1 MKKVI
6 LYSDGACS
14 YNPGP
19 GGWGCVLIYK
29 DIQKEM
35 SGFCDN
41 TTNNRMELT
50 AIIKGLEA
58 LKEKVE
64 VSIHSDSAYI
74 CNAFNNNWIQ
84 DWANNNWKTSNK
96 KEVLN
101 RDLWERLLELT
112 LSHKCKFIKVKGH
125 STDVYNN
132 RCDELATTQ
141 IKNNTKNK

>member
-29 DIQKEM
+29 NIQKEM

-58 LKEKVE
+58 LKNPYQITKESYPILHCYLPSQVDIIEKELKALEIIKRKRVDVVLFLTILE
-64 VSIHSDSAYI
+64 FHD
-74 CNAFNNNWIQ
+74 
-84 DWANNNWKTSNK
+84 DKTA
-96 KEVLN
+96 
-101 RDLWERLLELT
+101 LT
-112 LSHKCKFIKVKGH
+112 L
-125 STDVYNN
+125 YN
-132 RCDELATTQ
+132 REILKKYCDLYVLTQEEYDLLKEELL
-141 IKNNTKNK
+141 